1 MKVVSP
7 YSFINEFHQEI
18 GEVINFK
25 LTYEY
30 IFVTVSLSCLKFVG
44 YIVS

>member
-7 YSFINEFHQEI
+7 YQNSSIFHQKI

-25 LTYEY
+25 LAYEY
-30 IFVTVSLSCLKFVG
+30 MFVTVSLSCPKFVG
-44 YIVS
+44 YS